1 MDAPCV
7 TYLHWASAHH
17 CPISFSVCCVASY
30 KGWEQVTPSVSLL
43 CPLQQPIT
51 RSFTF
56 TNPPSRL
63 GAKHGQ
69 AKALFRGRGR
79 CLRAGGGR
87 VVHPGQAGR
96 VPQGPGPSASALRAH
111 DRGSRGPQGSRVP
124 QAAGRSARRM
134 PGSAE
139 PDWHV
144 FPWHGWAGCKSRAPR
159 AQAGAGPGRG
169 LTRRPQARVSA
180 ASWGRRLA
188 AGPRPRAARRGRVRT
203 TTPSAPRRGPPA
215 AAEETKAAA
224 PGADF
229 TFRPQH
235 ERQRGGRRRRLFRGG
250 HQPHPQTLR
259 YPRRAPVLPG
269 PGSRAAAC
277 GAPGGAGRPE
287 RERGVV
293 VGAARGAQRARGGGR
308 EGERCPRPG
317 TGAAAPGFPAPGA
330 SPAAACPGNGP
341 WRITPLREKPV
352 TCERESWLGPALS
365 SASTAA
371 RSTRCGSGPL

>member
-1 MDAPCV
+1 MDAPCA
-7 TYLHWASAHH
+7 TYLHWASASAHH

-43 CPLQQPIT
+43 CPLQQPIA

-188 AGPRPRAARRGRVRT
+188 AGPRPRAARRG
-203 TTPSAPRRGPPA
+203 A
-215 AAEETKAAA
+215 AR
-224 PGADF
+224 PGADYNSQRSAA
-229 TFRPQH
+229 RPSG
-235 ERQRGGRRRRLFRGG
+235 GGRGNESGR
-250 HQPHPQTLR
+250 
-259 YPRRAPVLPG
+259 
-269 PGSRAAAC
+269 PGSRLHLQAAA
-277 GAPGGAGRPE
+277 
-287 RERGVV
+287 
-293 VGAARGAQRARGGGR
+293 
-308 EGERCPRPG
+308 
-317 TGAAAPGFPAPGA
+317 
-330 SPAAACPGNGP
+330 
-341 WRITPLREKPV
+341 
-352 TCERESWLGPALS
+352 
-365 SASTAA
+365 
-371 RSTRCGSGPL
+371 